1 MSINLRQDAPPQK
14 FIEKSLQFSR
24 IQFNLSKLRNEDR
37 VLNLILQRVYV
48 VKKRMGAEF
57 ALEDIVAYLKK
68 WKTSIKDWRKTSKIK
83 LTQLEPLPE
92 KGKTGNFCPVNLTS
106 KGTDDNQ
113 KRKERI

>member
-1 MSINLRQDAPPQK
+1 MNNQVLQKKCTPQK
-14 FIEKSLQFSR
+14 GYDAGLEFSR

-37 VLNLILQRVYV
+37 VLNLILQRVYG

-57 ALEDIVAYLKK
+57 ALEDTVAYLKK
-68 WKTSIKDWRKTSKIK
+68 WKTSIKDWRKTSKIR

-106 KGTDDNQ
+106 RGTD
-113 KRKERI
+113 E